1 MLSFLSLVKVEL
13 SSSCDNIHLKVYIL
27 LKHFLEGQH
36 LRDTVHKSK
45 HYNAHS
51 ILKLCIAEQLVENNL
66 RISVLFKL
74 DNNPHSVLAGFIVY
88 IMDSVNTLFFNKISD
103 RLNKSCLVYHVR
115 YLSDNNAVSALYLLD
130 RGL

>member
-1 MLSFLSLVKVEL
+1 MLSFLSLVKVKL
-13 SSSCDNIHLKVYIL
+13 SSSCDNIDLKVYIL

-36 LRDTVHKSK
+36 LRDTVYKSE

-51 ILKLCIAEQLVENNL
+51 ILKLCIAEQLVENYL
-66 RISVLFKL
+66 RISVLFQF
-74 DNNPHSVLAGFIVY
+74 DNDPHSVLAGFIVD
-88 IMDSVNTLFFNKISD
+88 IMYSVDTLFLNKVSD

-115 YLSDNNAVSALYLLD
+115 YLSDDNAVSALYLLD

>member
-13 SSSCDNIHLKVYIL
+13 SSSCDNIDLEVYIL

-36 LRDTVHKSK
+36 LRYTVYKSK
-45 HYNAHS
+45 HYNAHC
-51 ILKLCIAEQLVENNL
+51 ILKLCIAEQLIENYL

-74 DNNPHSVLAGFIVY
+74 DNNSHSVLAGLIVD
-88 IMDSVNTLFFNKISD
+88 IMYSVDTLFLNKIGD

-115 YLSDNNAVSALYLLD
+115 YLSNDNTVSALYLLN

>member
-13 SSSCDNIHLKVYIL
+13 SSSCDNIDLKVYIL

-51 ILKLCIAEQLVENNL
+51 ILKLCIAEQLVENYL
-66 RISVLFKL
+66 RISVLFQL
-74 DNNPHSVLAGFIVY
+74 DNDPHSVLAGFIVD
-88 IMDSVNTLFFNKISD
+88 IMYSVDTLFLNKVSD

-115 YLSDNNAVSALYLLD
+115 YLSDDNAVSALYLLD
-130 RGL
+130 RGF

>member
-13 SSSCDNIHLKVYIL
+13 SSSCDNIDLKVYIL

-51 ILKLCIAEQLVENNL
+51 ILKLCIAEQLVEHYL
-66 RISVLFKL
+66 RISVLFQL
-74 DNNPHSVLAGFIVY
+74 DNDPHSGFIVY
-88 IMDSVNTLFFNKISD
+88 IMYSVDTLFLNKVSD

>member
-1 MLSFLSLVKVEL
+1 MLSFLSLVKIEL
-13 SSSCDNIHLKVYIL
+13 SSSCDNIDLKVYIL

-36 LRDTVHKSK
+36 LRDTVHKSE

-51 ILKLCIAEQLVENNL
+51 ILKLCIAEQLVENYL
-66 RISVLFKL
+66 RISVLFQL
-74 DNNPHSVLAGFIVY
+74 NNDPHSVLAGFIVY
-88 IMDSVNTLFFNKISD
+88 IMYSVDTLFLNEISD

-115 YLSDNNAVSALYLLD
+115 YLSNNNAVSALYLLD